1 MLAYEPETNF
11 WRRLAYCELYV
22 TLGTIFRHFENLKV
36 DQTRPQDLVYDD
48 YFATYHPKNARK
60 LHVVSE

>member
-1 MLAYEPETNF
+1 M
-11 WRRLAYCELYV
+11 

-36 DQTRPQDLVYDD
+36 DQTPPQDPVYDD